1 MKKIMFMPAD
11 FAGCGQ
17 FRMLQPCRDLQKMQ
31 TDGLLTDLQFDL
43 IHDKVENNV
52 SSLALMEVLSGYDA
66 VVFQR
71 VASPSILE
79 VLKQCKEKGIKTYLE
94 LDDALF
100 HVSKSNPAYRIWN
113 PSTPSWACL
122 KEAIKL
128 VDKLILSTEELADV
142 YQKDSI
148 VFHNA
153 IDLSMPI
160 YDPSNNRRNEITRDK
175 KIVGWAGSSSHIDS
189 LAQIKKPIKKLIS
202 QRDDVIFA
210 LCSNP
215 EFMEFFDIPKDR
227 KVYVKHK
234 PFEEWPPVMSLF
246 DVSLATVVPGLFN
259 ACKSELKILE
269 AGVWG
274 VPSVCTYVEPYA
286 RFKKVSNGG
295 NFTVYE
301 NNVNDWVN
309 NINKLLDSKETY
321 QDMSQKTLNA
331 IENIYNLRK
340 INEKR
345 VNFFRSELM

>member
-1 MKKIMFMPAD
+1 MFMPAD

-17 FRMLQPCRDLQKMQ
+17 FRMLQPCKDLKKMQ
-31 TDGLLTDLQFDL
+31 NEGLLTDLSFDL
-43 IHDKVENNV
+43 IHDKVDNNV
-52 SSLALMEVLSGYDA
+52 SSLALMELLSQYDA

-79 VLKQCKEKGIKTYLE
+79 IMRQCKEKGIKVYLE

-100 HVSKSNPAYRIWN
+100 HVSRTNPAYRIWN

-122 KEAIKL
+122 KEAL
-128 VDKLILSTEELADV
+128 SLCDKLILSTEELSSV
-142 YQKDSI
+142 YQKDNV

-153 IDLSMPI
+153 IDLTMPI
-160 YDPSNNRRNEITRDK
+160 YNPSNNRRNEITRDK

-189 LAQIKKPIKKLIS
+189 LNQIKKPIKKLIS

-227 KVYVKHK
+227 KMYVKHK
-234 PFEEWPPVMSLF
+234 PFELWPPVMSLF
-246 DVSLATVVPGLFN
+246 DVSLATVVPGIFN

-321 QDMSQKTLNA
+321 QDMSEKTKNA

-345 VNFFRSELM
+345 VDFFRSELL